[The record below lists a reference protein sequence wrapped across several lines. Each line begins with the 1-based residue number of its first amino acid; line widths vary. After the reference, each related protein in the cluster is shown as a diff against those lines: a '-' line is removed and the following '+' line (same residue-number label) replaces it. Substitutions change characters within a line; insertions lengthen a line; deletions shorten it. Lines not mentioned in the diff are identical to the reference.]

1 MTKLIVSKTNWL
13 ESQRQFEFKFRFS
26 VEHTDVSVVTKFV
39 SVSRFQGYGKKNMGF
54 VK

>member
-26 VEHTDVSVVTKFV
+26 VEHNTRFLITKFV